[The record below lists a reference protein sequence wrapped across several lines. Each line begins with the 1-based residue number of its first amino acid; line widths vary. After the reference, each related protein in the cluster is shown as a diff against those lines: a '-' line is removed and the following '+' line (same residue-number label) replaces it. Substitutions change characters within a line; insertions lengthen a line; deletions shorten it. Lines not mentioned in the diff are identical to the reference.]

1 MKIKIRKF
9 KKKDAVKASNII
21 KQGWLSIISKEYPEK
36 AVENQIKENSP
47 KKIFEKSKQVH
58 YYLAICN
65 EKVLGIGGYNQEKVQ
80 AFFVK
85 PGIRRKGIGSKIM
98 ARVLKRARREGI
110 QSLDCWSTYGAERFY
125 NSFGFKRKHK
135 IKVENNNNPIFFILM
150 TKKPI
155 RIKKFHN
162 RSTHPARQFRKIAVA
177 IKAI

>member
-9 KKKDAVKASNII
+9 KKKDAVKASNVIR
-21 KQGWLSIISKEYPEK
+21 QGWLSIISKEYPEK

-110 QSLDCWSTYGAERFY
+110 QSLDCWSTYSAERFY
-125 NSFGFKRKHK
+125 DSFGFKRKHR
-135 IKVENNNNPIFFILM
+135 IMVENNNNPISFILM
-150 TKKPI
+150 KK
-155 RIKKFHN
+155 N
-162 RSTHPARQFRKIAVA
+162 L
-177 IKAI
+177 